1 MIKYEKNESL
11 AECSV
16 LSNRYSE
23 LNTQYEADLKR
34 LSFIVDGEANMKES
48 SSSQCPFCDGKLVA
62 KKSRSYIDAAKAD
75 YKKIILQARDLEKAA
90 KELDKEKETLQKEI
104 NELQGKKAETE
115 SIIETELKPQ
125 LSLLQEKLLAYR
137 ATIERQKE
145 IDL

>member
-1 MIKYEKNESL
+1 M
-11 AECSV
+11 
-16 LSNRYSE
+16 
-23 LNTQYEADLKR
+23 
-34 LSFIVDGEANMKES
+34 
-48 SSSQCPFCDGKLVA
+48 
-62 KKSRSYIDAAKAD
+62 
-75 YKKIILQARDLEKAA
+75 
-90 KELDKEKETLQKEI
+90 DKENETLQKEI

>member
-1 MIKYEKNESL
+1 M
-11 AECSV
+11 
-16 LSNRYSE
+16 R
-23 LNTQYEADLKR
+23 
-34 LSFIVDGEANMKES
+34 
-48 SSSQCPFCDGKLVA
+48 
-62 KKSRSYIDAAKAD
+62 KKCKPILTISDAAKAD